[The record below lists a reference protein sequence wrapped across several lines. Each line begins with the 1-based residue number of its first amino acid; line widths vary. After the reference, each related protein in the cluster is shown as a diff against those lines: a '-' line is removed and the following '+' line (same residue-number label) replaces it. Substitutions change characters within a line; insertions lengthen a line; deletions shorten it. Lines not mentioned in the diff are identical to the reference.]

1 MFTWICPQCGKEVPP
16 AYNDCPDCSKRAAPG
31 GADAAAAP
39 PSQQPYS
46 QQPPQVQQAPPQ
58 GYYPP
63 QPQAPPPQQT
73 YYQPP
78 PQQAQPP
85 APPPQQPYYQ
95 QPPQA
100 QAQPPAPPP
109 QQPYYQPPPQ
119 AQQAPPPGYYAPPA
133 EPASGLNMPVWLMT
147 ILVALAVGGVL
158 IGIIWL
164 ASGNRGSAGN
174 GPAPIATVE
183 SPAAKPGA
191 KTNPLQKYIE
201 VAGVRFVTDPKNQAP
216 MVKFL
221 LINHS
226 PADISGLA
234 GNVTIWGRTQK
245 SEEDA
250 QGTFS
255 FTTNLAPMES
265 KEMSVP
271 LNTKRKIYELADW
284 QNITTDVQITGPA
297 G

>member
-1 MFTWICPQCGKEVPP
+1 MFTWICPQCGREVPP
-16 AYNDCPDCSKRAAPG
+16 AYNDCPDCSKKAAPG
-31 GADAAAAP
+31 GGEAAP
-39 PSQQPYS
+39 
-46 QQPPQVQQAPPQ
+46 
-58 GYYPP
+58 
-63 QPQAPPPQQT
+63 
-73 YYQPP
+73 QPP
-78 PQQAQPP
+78 PQQPPQAQP

-100 QAQPPAPPP
+100 QP
-109 QQPYYQPPPQ
+109 
-119 AQQAPPPGYYAPPA
+119 APPPGYYPPQPQAQPAQPYYPPQPQPQGQTPPPAYYAPPDA
-133 EPASGLNMPVWLMT
+133 PAGRLNMPVWLMT

-164 ASGNRGSAGN
+164 ASGSRGSAGN

-201 VAGVRFVTDPKNQAP
+201 VAGVRFVTDPKTQAP

-226 PADISGLA
+226 PADINGLA
-234 GNVTIWGRTQK
+234 GNVTMWGRTQK

-255 FTTNLAPMES
+255 FSTALGPYES
-265 KEMSVP
+265 KELSVP

-297 G
+297 GGA

>member
-16 AYNDCPDCSKRAAPG
+16 AYNDCPDCSKKAASG
-31 GADAAAAP
+31 VGDAAAAPPATVFAP

-46 QQPPQVQQAPPQ
+46 HQPPQQQAPPPGYYPPQ
-58 GYYPP
+58 AQQAPPPGYYPPPPQAQQAPPPGYYPP
-63 QPQAPPPQQT
+63 QP
-73 YYQPP
+73 
-78 PQQAQPP
+78 QPP

-100 QAQPPAPPP
+100 Q
-109 QQPYYQPPPQ
+109 
-119 AQQAPPPGYYAPPA
+119 QAPPQGYYSAPTAPA
-133 EPASGLNMPVWLMT
+133 HGLNMPVWLMT

-158 IGIIWL
+158 FGIIAL
-164 ASGNRGSAGN
+164 VKSNRGSDGN
-174 GPAPIATVE
+174 GPAPIAAVE

-201 VAGVRFVTDPKNQAP
+201 VAGVRFVSDPKNQAP

-226 PADISGLA
+226 PADINGLA
-234 GNVTIWGRTQK
+234 GNVTMWGRTQK

-250 QGTFS
+250 QGSFS
-255 FTTNLAPMES
+255 FSATIGPYES
-265 KEMSVP
+265 KELTAP

>member
-16 AYNDCPDCSKRAAPG
+16 AYNDCPDCSKTAAPG
-31 GADAAAAP
+31 GGDAAVAP
-39 PSQQPYS
+39 PAN
-46 QQPPQVQQAPPQ
+46 PPAPP
-58 GYYPP
+58 
-63 QPQAPPPQQT
+63 T
-73 YYQPP
+73 VF
-78 PQQAQPP
+78 

-100 QAQPPAPPP
+100 Q
-109 QQPYYQPPPQ
+109 QPYYQQQPQQPQPPQ
-119 AQQAPPPGYYAPPA
+119 AQQAPPPGYYPPQSQQAPPPEYYPPPQA
-133 EPASGLNMPVWLMT
+133 QPAQPQYPPQAQAPPQGYYSAPAAPAHGLNMPVWLMT

-158 IGIIWL
+158 FGIIAL
-164 ASGNRGSAGN
+164 VKSNRGSDGN

-201 VAGVRFVTDPKNQAP
+201 VAGVRFVSDPKNQAP

-226 PADISGLA
+226 PADINGLA
-234 GNVTIWGRTQK
+234 GNVTMWGRTQK

-250 QGTFS
+250 QGSFS
-255 FTTNLAPMES
+255 FSATIGPYES
-265 KEMSVP
+265 KELTAP

-284 QNITTDVQITGPA
+284 QNITTDVQITAPA